1 MKIINLL
8 KIAISAIRRNKL
20 RSFLTMLGIVIGVG
34 AVITML
40 AIGQG
45 SNESIKSSIASMG
58 TNLINVM
65 PASRNRG
72 GVQQGRTSSQTL
84 KEKDVAYLSKNCTM
98 VTAISPEMNTS
109 GQVVS
114 GSNNWPT
121 SINGGN
127 EEYITIKKYEI
138 SSGRFYTAKEI
149 KTAAKVCVLGQT
161 IVDNIFPDGTD
172 PIGQTVRFEKI
183 PFKVIGVFKEKGD
196 NTFGDDQDDV
206 ILAPYSTIMKR
217 ITRETYLR
225 AIVFSAKSEDK
236 ITETSAEI
244 EELLRSSHGLKDA
257 EDNDFEIRT
266 QEELISNFGSISEL
280 LVVLLGS
287 ISAISLLVGGIGIM
301 NIMYVSVTE
310 RTREIGLRLAI
321 GGKGKDILWQFL
333 IEAMLLSV
341 FGGIIGVLLGY
352 LASFIVE
359 HVMNWPVLITESSVV
374 MSFMVC
380 TFIGVFFGWYPAR
393 KASALDPI
401 VALRHE

>member
-65 PASRNRG
+65 PASRNNG
-72 GVQQGRTSSQTL
+72 GVQQDRTSSQTL
-84 KEKDVAYLSKNCTM
+84 NEKDVEYMKKNCTM
-98 VTAISPEMNTS
+98 VSYISPEMNSS
-109 GQVVS
+109 GQVVM

-121 SINGGN
+121 SVKGGN
-127 EEYITIKKYEI
+127 EDYTSIKKYEI

-161 IVDNIFPDGTD
+161 VVDNLFPDGDD
-172 PIGQTVRFEKI
+172 PVGQTIRFEKI

-206 ILAPYSTIMKR
+206 MLAPYSTIMKR
-217 ITRETYLR
+217 ITRETHLR
-225 AIVFSAKSEDK
+225 AIVFSASSEDK

-244 EELLRSSHGLKDA
+244 EELMRISHRIKDA

-341 FGGIIGVLLGY
+341 FGGIIGVILGY

-359 HVMNWPVLITESSVV
+359 HVMKWPVLITESSVV
-374 MSFMVC
+374 LSFMVC